1 MNAEII
7 SEHLDAFLRRLLW
20 TSGLSLTYRLE
31 VSAAQSRPLVSVE
44 LKGDDVTLLTG
55 RNGELLLAI
64 EHIAAKALRLEP
76 EDHDLIRFEAGGFKA
91 NRERNL
97 LQSAM
102 VAIEQVRRTG
112 KPYRFP
118 PMSSHERRMLHL
130 ALAGSG
136 LTTASEGEGA
146 LRHLVLHPPPHW
158 LK

>member
-102 VAIEQVRRTG
+102 VA
-112 KPYRFP
+112 
-118 PMSSHERRMLHL
+118 
-130 ALAGSG
+130 
-136 LTTASEGEGA
+136 
-146 LRHLVLHPPPHW
+146 
-158 LK
+158 